1 MIWIILAVVAVA
13 IVIFLMSKKGETP
26 DELPS
31 ADEPKPKLGAG
42 DKPRGADPDKSEKKS
57 EKQRDAEPKA
67 RTAAAT
73 VKATPAALK
82 EEGARGEP
90 AGSGG
95 SGEPAKAAA
104 TGEPA
109 PSKRVDSKPPPAAR
123 PKFAEEDFGK
133 PVVFDPVA
141 MRKGLAKTRGGFI
154 ARLTDLFRGRKEID
168 PSVLRDIEEILLTSD
183 VGVKT
188 TQTLLARLHERLER
202 NELGNEDK
210 VWAALREEALAIL
223 AGAGQGRMKLRDKPN
238 VVLMVGVNG
247 AGKTTTL
254 GKLASKLHAQGK
266 KVILGAGDTFRAA
279 AVQQLEVWAQR
290 EGAEIV
296 KGKEG
301 SDPAA
306 VLFDAVEKAKAT
318 GADVVLCDT
327 AGRLQTKANLME
339 ELAKVRRTIAKS
351 LDGAPHD
358 TLLVLDATNGQN
370 ALQQARLFMEKIEL
384 TGVVLTKLDGTA
396 KGGVVLA
403 IADELKLPVR
413 YIGIGERAAD
423 LREFDAGEFV
433 EALFAREA
441 REVESAA

>member
-1 MIWIILAVVAVA
+1 MIWIVLAVVAVA
-13 IVIFLMSKKGETP
+13 VVFFLMSKKGEAS
-26 DELPS
+26 DALPPADAPTGKLGSGARSS
-31 ADEPKPKLGAG
+31 ADEPAGAPTGTPAGKPVKTA
-42 DKPRGADPDKSEKKS
+42 EKKG
-57 EKQRDAEPKA
+57 EPEPKTRA
-67 RTAAAT
+67 PAQT
-73 VKATPAALK
+73 VKATPVALK
-82 EEGARGEP
+82 DDGARSEP
-90 AGSGG
+90 RA
-95 SGEPAKAAA
+95 PAAAKA
-104 TGEPA
+104 EPA
-109 PSKRVDSKPPPAAR
+109 PKSEEKPKKPS
-123 PKFAEEDFGK
+123 FVEEDFGK
-133 PVVFDPVA
+133 PVVFDPAAV
-141 MRKGLAKTRGGFI
+141 RKCLAKTRGGFI
-154 ARLTDLFRGRKEID
+154 ARLADLFRGRKEID
-168 PSVLRDIEEILLTSD
+168 PSILRDIEEILLTSD

-188 TQTLLARLHERLER
+188 TQTLLTRLHERLER
-202 NELGNEDK
+202 NELGDEDK
-210 VWAALREEALAIL
+210 VWAALRDEALAIL
-223 AGAGQGRMKLRDKPN
+223 GNSKGRLKLRDKPT

-254 GKLASKLHAQGK
+254 GKLASKLEAQGK

-279 AVQQLEVWAQR
+279 AVQQLEVWAER
-290 EGAEIV
+290 EGAQIV

-306 VLFDAVEKAKAT
+306 VLFDAVEQAKAS

-339 ELAKVRRTIAKS
+339 ELAKVRRTIGKA
-351 LDGAPHD
+351 LDGAPHE

-396 KGGVVLA
+396 KGGVILA

-423 LREFDAGEFV
+423 LREFDPAEFV
-433 EALFAREA
+433 EALFAAREA